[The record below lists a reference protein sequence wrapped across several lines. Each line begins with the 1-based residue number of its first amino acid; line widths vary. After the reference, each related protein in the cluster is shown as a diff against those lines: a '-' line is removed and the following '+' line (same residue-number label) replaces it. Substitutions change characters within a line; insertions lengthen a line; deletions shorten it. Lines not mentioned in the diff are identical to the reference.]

1 MKFTINNR
9 EYESYQLTN
18 SQVLQLYT
26 NPALSK
32 EEKDELNNIIVNRFT
47 YDLCPEPG
55 EDDDDDDVFVR
66 FFSSFVNGKMHSKK
80 KVAERMCN
88 EHRYLQDQ
96 MFKVCL
102 EYIKKLAE
110 NYGDGR
116 YDGRNEWAAK
126 TSSLIV
132 EQLRKIEC
140 YI

>member
-9 EYESYQLTN
+9 EYESYQLSN
-18 SQVLQLYT
+18 SQVLQLYA

-47 YDLCPEPG
+47 YDLCPEAV
-55 EDDDDDDVFVR
+55 EDDDDVFVR
-66 FFSSFVNGKMHSKK
+66 FFSNFVNGKMHSKK

>member
-9 EYESYQLTN
+9 EYESYQLSN
-18 SQVLQLYT
+18 SQVLQLYA

-47 YDLCPEPG
+47 YDLCPEAV
-55 EDDDDDDVFVR
+55 EDDDDVFVR
-66 FFSSFVNGKMHSKK
+66 FFSNFVNGKIHSKK
-80 KVAERMCN
+80 KVAERICN

-132 EQLRKIEC
+132 EQLRKIEW

>member
-9 EYESYQLTN
+9 EYESYQLSN

-47 YDLCPEPG
+47 YDLCTEAG
-55 EDDDDDDVFVR
+55 EDDDDVFVR
-66 FFSSFVNGKMHSKK
+66 FFSNFVNGKMHNKK

-110 NYGDGR
+110 NYGGGR

-132 EQLRKIEC
+132 EQLRKIEW